1 MDAQTMTYVLLGV
14 ATVGAIILI
23 LVTIA
28 DRKYIADLRGRNE
41 NQRELLAAERRA
53 SEAHTSFGDAM
64 LDLAESRGQTL
75 GILREINRLLTLDN
89 EALMGKAV
97 PVADEVEIVPA
108 AAPEEPKE
116 AKPHPIDVECPK
128 CNARPGLQC
137 WTAGHRPAN
146 TAHVQRKQ
154 RANGIIQ

>member
-14 ATVGAIILI
+14 AIVGAIILI

-53 SEAHTSFGDAM
+53 SEVHASFGGAL

-75 GILREINRLLTLDN
+75 GILREINRLLTIEN
-89 EALMGKAV
+89 KTLMGKAV
-97 PVADEVEIVPA
+97 PVTDEVEIVPA
-108 AAPEEPKE
+108 AAPEEPAPLLEPTDFTCPQCRAWSGEPCLTK
-116 AKPHPIDVECPK
+116 AGKPTKFLHK
-128 CNARPGLQC
+128 SRQ
-137 WTAGHRPAN
+137 
-146 TAHVQRKQ
+146 QRV
-154 RANGIIQ
+154 AP